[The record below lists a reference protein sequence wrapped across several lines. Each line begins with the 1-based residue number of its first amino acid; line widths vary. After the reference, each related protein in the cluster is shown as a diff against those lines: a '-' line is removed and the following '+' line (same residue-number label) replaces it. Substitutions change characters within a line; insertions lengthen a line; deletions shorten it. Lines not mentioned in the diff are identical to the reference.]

1 MRRTLFNPLEPRSRV
16 AYVPRVP
23 LAVFVRRAGFPTA
36 RIALAGLLI
45 LLLHAGPARAA
56 LSPPPVRLALLFER
70 ELWGRSEVTL
80 PIPVRAGV
88 GPIPFEVP

>member
-1 MRRTLFNPLEPRSRV
+1 MARLSPLESRWRLT
-16 AYVPRVP
+16 YLPRVP

-36 RIALAGLLI
+36 RLVIAGLLI

-70 ELWGRSEVTL
+70 ELWSRNEVVL
-80 PIPVRAGV
+80 PIPVLPGA
-88 GPIPFEVP
+88 GPIPYEVP

>member
-1 MRRTLFNPLEPRSRV
+1 MPI
-16 AYVPRVP
+16 
-23 LAVFVRRAGFPTA
+23 AVLLRRAGFPTA

-70 ELWGRSEVTL
+70 EMWSRSASTL
-80 PIPVRAGV
+80 PIPVLPGA
-88 GPIPFEVP
+88 GPIPYEVP